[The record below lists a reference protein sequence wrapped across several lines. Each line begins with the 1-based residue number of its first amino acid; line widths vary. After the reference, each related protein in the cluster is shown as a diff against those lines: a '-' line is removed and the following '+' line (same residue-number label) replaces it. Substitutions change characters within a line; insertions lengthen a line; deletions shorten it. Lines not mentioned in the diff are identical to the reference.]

1 MKVFLMGK
9 FYDFLIRMQICHFGF
24 SEQLTSPGDR
34 MIKRKGCSFMKQ
46 TRSRSSL
53 RRTLIKSLPLWIM
66 AIPGIAYLIA
76 NNYMPMFGLVIAFKK
91 INYSIGILRSP
102 WNGVSNFVY
111 LFKTRDAA
119 IFFRNTILYN
129 LVFIVLGTVMSL
141 AVAIL
146 LSEVKSTKMRQVY
159 QTSILIPYLLSSVMV
174 SYVVYSLLST
184 DTGLFNHFRTALGL
198 KGLGWYSTPKY
209 WPFILTAVY
218 LWKGFG
224 YSSIIYFATILGI
237 DRSMYEAASVDGATG
252 FKKLIYITLPCLKPT
267 IITLTLLSL
276 SRIFNSDFGLFYQVP
291 MNNGIL
297 FDVTNT
303 IDTYVY
309 RALLQM
315 NDPGRSA
322 AAGFLQSILGF
333 IIVMSANWLTRRI
346 ERENALF

>member
-1 MKVFLMGK
+1 MMAISKLCIVITKETRKEQCKMKK
-9 FYDFLIRMQICHFGF
+9 
-24 SEQLTSPGDR
+24 
-34 MIKRKGCSFMKQ
+34 
-46 TRSRSSL
+46 TRVRSSF
-53 RRTLIKSLPLWIM
+53 RRSLIKSIPLWIM
-66 AIPGIAYLIA
+66 ALPGIIYLIA
-76 NNYMPMFGLVIAFKK
+76 NNYLPMFGLVIAFKK
-91 INYSIGILRSP
+91 INYSVGILKSP
-102 WNGVSNFVY
+102 WNGFGNFAY

-129 LVFIVLGTVMSL
+129 LVFIVLGTIMAL

-146 LSEVKSTKMRQVY
+146 LSEVKNVKTRQVY

-174 SYVVYSLLST
+174 SYVVYSILST
-184 DTGLFNHFRTALGL
+184 DTGLMNHLRNSLGL
-198 KGLGWYSTPKY
+198 KSIGWYSTPKY
-209 WPFILTAVY
+209 WPFILTIVY

-237 DRSMYEAASVDGATG
+237 DQSMYEAASVDGATG

-297 FDVTNT
+297 YDVTNT

-309 RALLQM
+309 RALLTM

-333 IIVMSANWLTRRI
+333 IIVLGANWITRKL